1 LGLKKLKRFQFSTF
15 DIENVLNDLNDKLER
30 LAIFADDII
39 SIQEFRSDLSDRV
52 DVVIWY
58 KIGRL

>member
-1 LGLKKLKRFQFSTF
+1 MKQLKRFEFSTF
-15 DIENVLNDLNDKLER
+15 DIENDLNDLNDKLKR

-39 SIQEFRSDLSDRV
+39 SIQECRSDLSARV

-58 KIGRL
+58 KVGRL

>member
-1 LGLKKLKRFQFSTF
+1 MKKLKRFQFFTS
-15 DIENVLNDLNDKLER
+15 DIENVLNDLNDDLKR

-52 DVVIWY
+52 NVVIWY
-58 KIGRL
+58 KIGRE

>member
-1 LGLKKLKRFQFSTF
+1 MKQLKRLQFSTL
-15 DIENVLNDLNDKLER
+15 DIEKDLNDLNDLNNNLKS

-58 KIGRL
+58 KVGR

>member
-1 LGLKKLKRFQFSTF
+1 MKQLKRFEFSTY
-15 DIENVLNDLNDKLER
+15 DIENVLNDLNDDLKR

-58 KIGRL
+58 KIGRE